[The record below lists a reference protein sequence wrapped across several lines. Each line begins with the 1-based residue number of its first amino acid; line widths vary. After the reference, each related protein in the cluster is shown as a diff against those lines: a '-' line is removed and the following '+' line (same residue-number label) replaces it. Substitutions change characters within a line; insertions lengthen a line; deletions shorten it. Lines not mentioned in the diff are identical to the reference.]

1 MIKKLRWNEIDKET
15 MYDLIS
21 RLFYEEIRFTLSND
35 IISIVIQQC
44 NGSETIEI
52 VTYKNYNKGEYNIH
66 RLDDNYYWRERNID
80 NVIEM
85 IKESEN
91 YG

>member
-1 MIKKLRWNEIDKET
+1 MSKKLRWNEIDKET

-21 RLFYEEIRFTLSND
+21 RLFYEGIRFTLSND

-52 VTYKNYNKGEYNIH
+52 VTYPPD
-66 RLDDNYYWRERNID
+66 LDRR
-80 NVIEM
+80 
-85 IKESEN
+85 
-91 YG
+91 